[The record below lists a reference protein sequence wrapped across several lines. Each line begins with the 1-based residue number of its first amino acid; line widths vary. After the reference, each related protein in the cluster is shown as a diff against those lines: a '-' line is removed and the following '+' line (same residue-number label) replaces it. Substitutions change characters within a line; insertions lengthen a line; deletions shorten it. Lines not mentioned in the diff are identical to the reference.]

1 MSETSVP
8 DPHAGQPVLRAGAP
22 VATARRV
29 VVLVHGRG
37 GTAEDILG
45 LAGMVG
51 GDDIAWLAPQ
61 AADRTW
67 YPYSFLEPLA
77 RNEPKL
83 TSALA
88 RLGAILE
95 DLSREG
101 VGGDRVVLAGFSQGA
116 CLSLEFAARA
126 ARRYAGVAAL
136 SGGLIGPPGTA
147 RDYGGSLEGTRVFLG
162 CSDIDPHIPLARVEE
177 SAEVVA
183 RLGGDVDLRIYPGM
197 GHTVNQDEIEALR
210 AMVTAGAVTGA

>member
-1 MSETSVP
+1 MSDASLR
-8 DPHAGQPVLRAGAP
+8 DPHAGQHVLHAGAP

-147 RDYGGSLEGTRVFLG
+147 RDYAGSLEGTRVFLG

-210 AMVTAGAVTGA
+210 AMVTRPPAP